1 MEEACWFYANKSGTI
16 KEAVRNLTNGL
27 ENTPTHQQ
35 YKGKL
40 VKQLE
45 LDALG
50 PNFSSPSPSIYPNSN
65 FPLMFN
71 VSFFKISSGLLTSLY
86 QPNYPRAT
94 SNLIR
99 LSKTSQSCETTR
111 FQISSYM
118 ENISSEDFSLVGYK
132 KDSIRKGGQ

>member
-1 MEEACWFYANKSGTI
+1 MEEACWFYANKSGTV

-50 PNFSSPSPSIYPNSN
+50 PTFSRPSSTYPYSN
-65 FPLMFN
+65 FWPMFN